1 MSLMILPTMEGR
13 LASASLSG
21 ALVRDEMSDF
31 VGEEESLV
39 WEADDLL
46 IISTGGDDSFATLN
60 IGNND
65 RPIAGDGCLDVDAS
79 GGVGRGGGGETPA
92 AL

>member
-1 MSLMILPTMEGR
+1 MEGR
-13 LASASLSG
+13 LASTSLSG
-21 ALVRDEMSDF
+21 TLVRDEMSDF

-46 IISTGGDDSFATLN
+46 IISTG
-60 IGNND
+60 
-65 RPIAGDGCLDVDAS
+65 RPIAGDGSSDEDAS